1 MCVLY
6 DIVMTRKLK
15 FTVLDDP
22 TCCRCVCTIAYT
34 CACVHIFKLPNN
46 PQRRSIEHSKLLEE
60 RVKRF
65 R

>member
-22 TCCRCVCTIAYT
+22 TCCRCVCVQLRIHVRVYT
-34 CACVHIFKLPNN
+34 YSSCPITPNAAAL
-46 PQRRSIEHSKLLEE
+46 SIPSC
-60 RVKRF
+60 
-65 R
+65 